1 MSDVSCSLQQVS
13 MRPFSWKEG
22 QCARAGRLA
31 SKKVAVQRIAL
42 GLMQCYL
49 LQVAMLW
56 LGARAVLLQLL
67 VYILQ
72 AGGDRLA
79 GGHREAQPHGL
90 PCVVVGILQDACT

>member
-1 MSDVSCSLQQVS
+1 MSNVSCSLQQLSV
-13 MRPFSWKEG
+13 RPFPYEEG

-31 SKKVAVQRIAL
+31 SKRVVVQRTAL
-42 GLMQCYL
+42 RLMQDYL

-56 LGARAVLLQLL
+56 LGACAVLLQLL

-90 PCVVVGILQDACT
+90 PCIVVGILQDACT